1 MRDPDRIAEFLL
13 LGSVMLPTALAW
25 TGALAEGFLLWVV
38 LLATGLGWAAKSDD
52 APFRK
57 PWDYGDRPGGD

>member
-13 LGSVMLPTALAW
+13 LGSVMLPAALAW
-25 TGALAEGFLLWVV
+25 TGALAEGFMLWVV
-38 LLATGLGWAAKSDD
+38 LLAAGLAWAAKSDD

-57 PWDYGDRPGGD
+57 PWDYGDPPRHD